1 VAPAPVSGVVLDAG
15 GEDATQAAQ
24 AYTITVNNPRV
35 RATLGIADDDSA
47 HFFFVKAYP
56 TSTLARANP
65 RAWS

>member
-1 VAPAPVSGVVLDAG
+1 VAPAPVSGVVVLDAG

-35 RATLGIADDDSA
+35 RATLGIADDDGA

-56 TSTLARANP
+56 MIDAG
-65 RAWS
+65 